1 MDTVSASYCQKN
13 HFLTN
18 FQHHQTTQRIDFSL
32 QGSKTALPAS
42 LKNMQ
47 RLKGLLACVPTR
59 SSTKV
64 RTPSGQPSTLAKL
77 RKQLR
82 KDRIGDYV
90 WVLGQSEYHQSYEID
105 LPHETLKLSGPPL
118 DSTALRLLLG
128 LIECQSVGESVD
140 AQSLKDRFQTQI
152 DSREFL
158 GALLVLAATNFQIS
172 GSESKPLIDLKL
184 NGKDIFS
191 EIQSTDLGVVA
202 LIKNLHIVLRDSL
215 LDEQVQQLR
224 WITDPSE
231 IDFSHFQGNHFVLSA
246 FQNPLKTIRAQVWIH
261 ALHQELW
268 TLGGHMTACFLAALQ
283 VLGLNFKS
291 ADLGEKRLVSL
302 FRTSFKG
309 QPVDIK
315 LDEMILYLKL
325 KNKIITLP
333 QSQITQSYSPSPL
346 SSDIEVKKNR
356 RVNVLNEKIKEAM
369 RRKLLKKE
377 ELAALIEIAIGDDE
391 KAKQRA
397 DAALPDYL
405 FPQ

>member
-1 MDTVSASYCQKN
+1 
-13 HFLTN
+13 
-18 FQHHQTTQRIDFSL
+18 
-32 QGSKTALPAS
+32 
-42 LKNMQ
+42 
-47 RLKGLLACVPTR
+47 
-59 SSTKV
+59 
-64 RTPSGQPSTLAKL
+64 
-77 RKQLR
+77 
-82 KDRIGDYV
+82 
-90 WVLGQSEYHQSYEID
+90 
-105 LPHETLKLSGPPL
+105 
-118 DSTALRLLLG
+118 
-128 LIECQSVGESVD
+128 
-140 AQSLKDRFQTQI
+140 
-152 DSREFL
+152 
-158 GALLVLAATNFQIS
+158 
-172 GSESKPLIDLKL
+172 
-184 NGKDIFS
+184 
-191 EIQSTDLGVVA
+191 
-202 LIKNLHIVLRDSL
+202 
-215 LDEQVQQLR
+215 
-224 WITDPSE
+224 
-231 IDFSHFQGNHFVLSA
+231 
-246 FQNPLKTIRAQVWIH
+246 
-261 ALHQELW
+261 
-268 TLGGHMTACFLAALQ
+268 MTACFLAALQ